1 MKVNLRRFCG
11 INGIIDANID
21 YIDEELASIN
31 ADISDI
37 YGELE
42 DYVTF
47 EEFVNGLEDYL
58 TDQEINDLL
67 EDYVKNG
74 DLLGIL
80 ENYLTEDEI

>member
-47 EEFVNGLEDYL
+47 EELIVGLEDYL
-58 TDQEINDLL
+58 KDEEINGLL

-80 ENYLTEDEI
+80 ENYLTGDEI